1 MINNRYALNP
11 ETKINGLE
19 FYQVLSKFGLSE
31 GRFIAGLPENWK
43 KIVLDIFTNRDLG
56 DIDNQRVSRALV
68 LLKERGG
75 FLRQTFDYEKT
86 QPWIDNALR
95 AKETGIIENIIGDTS
110 APGISAKDILES
122 SLLEDCRDT
131 KIPWSAGDM
140 VRVAMPL
147 LSMSEEFYIVD
158 DYIQFS
164 EVENGYSRFFSK
176 LFSSLG
182 NRNLKFSIFCKKI
195 HFERFTSNENFKR
208 KMPTLMQRHLIEFNI
223 LADCEENHARF
234 IFSQKGGISY
244 DKGFRSNL
252 DQNQKYPVSY
262 MSNSLLD
269 QYIEHFVRKR
279 DFINTAYTITLKGNE
294 FK

>member
-1 MINNRYALNP
+1 MINNKYALNP

-19 FYQVLSKFGLSE
+19 LYQVLSRFGLSE
-31 GRFIAGLPENWK
+31 GRFITGLPENWK
-43 KIVLDIFTNRDLG
+43 KMILDIFTSRDLG
-56 DIDNQRVSRALV
+56 DIDIQRVSRALV

-75 FLRQTFDYEKT
+75 FLRQTFDYEQT

-95 AKETGIIENIIGDTS
+95 AKENGMIENIIGNTS
-110 APGISAKDILES
+110 DPGISAKDILES

-131 KIPWSAGDM
+131 KILWSADDM

-158 DYIQFS
+158 DHIQFS
-164 EVENGYSRFFSK
+164 EAENGYSRFFSK
-176 LFSSLG
+176 LVSSLG
-182 NRNLKFSIFCKKI
+182 ARSLKFSIFCKKK
-195 HFERFTSNENFKR
+195 HFERYTSSENFKR
-208 KMPTLMQRHLIEFNI
+208 KMPALIQRHLIEFNI
-223 LADCEENHARF
+223 LADCEESHARF
-234 IFSQKGGISY
+234 IFSRKGGISY
-244 DKGFRSNL
+244 DKGFRSNI

-269 QYIEHFVRKR
+269 QHIEHFVRKR
-279 DFINTAYTITLKGNE
+279 DFINTEYTVTLKGNE